1 MSVDNKIRIRMVNHS
16 YFAVEAHPAQEQELR
31 EYFSFFVP
39 GYKFMP
45 AFKSRHWDGKVKLYN
60 MVSKQMNVGLYTH
73 LRRFCADRFYQL
85 EILEHEV
92 YGIPSFKEDIDHPA
106 LIDFLSVLDVPFK
119 PRDYQYKAIAH
130 GVENRRCLLLS
141 PTGSGKSFIIYN
153 LLRYCYEVTE
163 GKILVIVPTTSLVE
177 QMYKD
182 FSDYGYDVDEF
193 CHKIYSG
200 KEKVTDK
207 RVIISTWQ
215 SIYKFGKEWFE
226 QFNTVFGD
234 EVHLFKAKSLSGMM
248 DKCTEAQYRFGLTGT
263 LDGTETNKLVLEGL
277 FGPTFTVTRTVEL
290 QKNKQLAELDISIL
304 LLRYHSDICNMMKD
318 KNYQEELDYIV
329 TYEPRNKF
337 ISKIAIDQTGNTLVM
352 FQFVEKHGKVLY
364 EMIKSMAAE
373 GRKVFYVSGEVDA
386 TDRERIRGIV
396 EKEHDSIIVASLGTF
411 STGINIRNLHNIV
424 FATPSKSQVKVLQS
438 VGRGLRQSD
447 DGRTTKLIDIA
458 DDLHV
463 NSHKNFTL
471 RHSAERIKIYTK
483 EGFNYKV
490 FPIDLKPILSK
501 DTDTNEYFD

>member
-1 MSVDNKIRIRMVNHS
+1 MKDHS
-16 YFAVEAHPAQEQELR
+16 HFMVEAHPAQEQELR

-153 LLRYCYEVTE
+153 LLRYCYEVTK

-182 FSDYGYDVDEF
+182 FADYGYDADEF

-215 SIYKFGKEWFE
+215 SIYKFDGEWFE
-226 QFNTVFGD
+226 QFDTVFGD
-234 EVHLFKAKSLSGMM
+234 EVHLFKAKSLSTMM
-248 DKCTEAQYRFGLTGT
+248 DKCVNARYRFGLTGT

-277 FGPTFTVTRTVEL
+277 FGPTFTVTTTVKLMES
-290 QKNKQLAELDISIL
+290 QTLAELDISVL
-304 LLRYHSDICNMMKD
+304 LLRYHNDICEMMAD
-318 KNYQEELDYIV
+318 KSYQEEIDYIV
-329 TYEPRNKF
+329 TNPDRLRFVTNLATSQE
-337 ISKIAIDQTGNTLVM
+337 GNTLVL
-352 FQFVEKHGKVLY
+352 FQFVEKHGKLLY
-364 EMIKSMAAE
+364 DQVKEVAE
-373 GRKVFYVSGEVDA
+373 DGRKVFYVSGEVDA
-386 TDRERIRGIV
+386 TDREQIRGIV
-396 EKEHDSIIVASLGTF
+396 EGQKNAIIVASLGTF
-411 STGINIRNLHNIV
+411 STGINIRNLHNII
-424 FATPSKSQVKVLQS
+424 FASPSKSQVKVLQS
-438 VGRGLRQSD
+438 IGRGLRKSD
-447 DGRTTKLIDIA
+447 NNATTKLYDIA
-458 DDLHV
+458 DDLHTKG
-463 NSHKNFTL
+463 HKNFTL
-471 RHSAERIKIYTK
+471 KHSAERIKIYTK
-483 EGFNYKV
+483 EGFKYKIY
-490 FPIDLKPILSK
+490 PINLKGKK
-501 DTDTNEYFD
+501 DE